1 METLIETL
9 IYIRFCLFGLLIYDE
24 KTRKNETRER
34 ERRKKEKKR
43 EESGKE
49 NRSGGRV
56 LDG

>member
-1 METLIETL
+1 M
-9 IYIRFCLFGLLIYDE
+9 FGLLIYDE